1 ALLRPLD
8 GLVGWDGDPQ
18 RRRAVPRDAR
28 GDALADPAA
37 GERGDAEPGGRDR
50 AALPRRRPDVG
61 RLHGARHVPPRRG
74 RRAAAGDLRRE
85 VGLRPAAAPGGLGR
99 AVQGAHPGLLL
110 LESYGGAINR
120 VPKAATAF
128 VHRDML
134 FSFQYLTYWTTPDLA
149 GPNRKWLADF
159 HTAMRPY
166 VSGEAYQNYVDRDLT
181 TWRQAYYGSNLPRL
195 VSVKKRYDP
204 QNVFRYAQSI
214 PLSI

>member
-1 ALLRPLD
+1 GTRAETLSLIQPLASAGTPSRVGAIERPFLDAVRMWAGCTALDTCHLGAGGELQRATFAAKSDYARQPL
-8 GLVGWDGDPQ
+8 
-18 RRRAVPRDAR
+18 
-28 GDALADPAA
+28 
-37 GERGDAEPGGRDR
+37 
-50 AALPRRRPDVG
+50 
-61 RLHGARHVPPRRG
+61 
-74 RRAAAGDLRRE
+74 
-85 VGLRPAAAPGGLGR
+85 PAAAA
-99 AVQGAHPGLLL
+99 AVISAALYKVPTRGLLL
-110 LESYGGAINR
+110 LDSYGGAINR